1 MDGTPFPEFSR
12 RRILHVDMDAFFA
25 AVEEKR
31 RPGLAGRSVVI
42 GGRGDPGQRGVV
54 STANYEAR
62 KYGVRSGMPLRT
74 AHRLCPQAVFLP
86 VDYQAYVAVSLRFK
100 SVLRTISPIM
110 EDVGIDEAYLDIT
123 GCDAPDRQV
132 AARIK
137 EGIREQTGLTCSIGI
152 APNRLLAKVASD
164 LEKPGGVT
172 VFGEG
177 DVETRL
183 WPLQIRKLYGVG
195 PKTEA
200 WLQGMGI
207 ETIGQIAAFPLE
219 GLQRAFGRSY
229 GLYLYEA
236 SRGIDESPLITHWE
250 PKSVSRETTFQEDV
264 GNWQLIAGTLAR
276 LVREMADELRED
288 SRRAKTVTVKI
299 RFMDFRTVTRGKTLA
314 GFTDSEEE
322 IRRAAF
328 ACLKRIDLDRKVRLV
343 GARISHF
350 QK

>member
-1 MDGTPFPEFSR
+1 
-12 RRILHVDMDAFFA
+12 
-25 AVEEKR
+25 
-31 RPGLAGRSVVI
+31 
-42 GGRGDPGQRGVV
+42 
-54 STANYEAR
+54 
-62 KYGVRSGMPLRT
+62 
-74 AHRLCPQAVFLP
+74 
-86 VDYQAYVAVSLRFK
+86 
-100 SVLRTISPIM
+100 M

-123 GCDAPDRQV
+123 GCDVPDRQI

-137 EGIREQTGLTCSIGI
+137 DGIREQTGLTCSIGI

-164 LEKPGGVT
+164 LEKPDGVT

-177 DVETRL
+177 DVQTRL
-183 WPLQIRKLYGVG
+183 WPLRIRKLYGVG

-200 WLQGMGI
+200 CLQGMGI
-207 ETIGQIAAFPLE
+207 ETIGQIAAFPLD

-236 SRGIDESPLITHWE
+236 SRGVDESPLMTHWE

-264 GNWQLIAGTLAR
+264 GNWQLIAGTLAG
-276 LVREMADELRED
+276 LVREVSDELRED
-288 SRRAKTVTVKI
+288 SHRAKTVTVKI
-299 RFMDFRTVTRGKTLA
+299 RFMDFRTVTRAKTLA

-343 GARISHF
+343 GVRISHF